1 MSEQYK
7 IVKLGGLNVE
17 DVESLYYKIPNYLK
31 RVLVADLDGCI
42 RNGAHRIHLLPTK
55 EEIDAT
61 GDKPNLAFT
70 RFNEQS
76 HLDTPVQSVI
86 DMVNLMWENGY
97 YVIVLTSCTH
107 SPHTLETLLAQ
118 LNDWEVGYDA
128 VVMRGKDNHLFPV
141 DFKQQFIYDSGL
153 DMFEG
158 DKYALD
164 DCPENCDMFR
174 ENGFTALQV
183 ENWSRFNK

>member
-7 IVKLGGLNVE
+7 IVKLGGLNVA
-17 DVESLYYKIPNYLK
+17 DVESLSPQIPNYFK
-31 RVLVADLDGCI
+31 RVLVVDLDGCI
-42 RNGAHRIHLLPTK
+42 RNGEHRIHLLPSK
-55 EEIDAT
+55 EDIADT
-61 GDKPNLAFT
+61 GDNPNLAFT
-70 RFNEQS
+70 KFNEQS
-76 HLDTPVQSVI
+76 HLDTPVQSII

-107 SPHTLETLLAQ
+107 SDHTLTTLLAQ
-118 LNDWEVGYDA
+118 LSNWGVGYDA
-128 VVMRGKDNHLFPV
+128 VVMRGKDNHRWPV

-153 DMFEG
+153 DKFEG
-158 DKYALD
+158 AKYALD